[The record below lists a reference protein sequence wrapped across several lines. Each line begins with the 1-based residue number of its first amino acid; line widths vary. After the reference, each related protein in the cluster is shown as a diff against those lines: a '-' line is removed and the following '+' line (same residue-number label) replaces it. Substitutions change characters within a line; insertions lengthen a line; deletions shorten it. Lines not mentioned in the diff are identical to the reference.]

1 MKFIIGILTIIVL
14 LGSSHASQAKP
25 EIAFDGALGF
35 GQFTQGGKGGE
46 RYLVTSLTDNPDSPQ
61 PGTLRYA
68 LKQKG
73 PRIIEFAV
81 SGVIHLK
88 QELEIH
94 NDYVSVLGQSSP
106 GGIVLTGAQTSI
118 KANQVILRY
127 LRFRPGHLQ
136 GEGDALTARNQH
148 HIIIDHCSLSWAN
161 DEVASFYNNQQ
172 FTLQYSIIAESLRN
186 AGHHKGSHGY
196 GGIWGGAKASFLRNV
211 VAHHDS
217 RNPRINGYRLKPEYP
232 QQEALTDIRNNVF
245 FNWGDNSGY
254 GAEGTRFNLVNNY
267 YKPGPASDDI
277 RFFELWSKPGLP
289 ASRAF
294 ISGNVMAGYDTI
306 SNDNKL
312 GLTIKNH
319 NKLSRSEIAEVF
331 QTTLADSPFDIAPSE
346 TLTAGAA
353 YQRLI
358 IDGDVGANKNARG
371 RFSDSVDTRL
381 LSEIRNGKPTFGT
394 GLIDS
399 ELSVLAPGG
408 WAAYQQ
414 EFTAHN

>member
-1 MKFIIGILTIIVL
+1 MKVVIGILSIMIL
-14 LGSSHASQAKP
+14 LSQIDVCRAQTDV
-25 EIAFDGALGF
+25 AFDGALGF

-46 RYLVTSLTDNPDSPQ
+46 RYIVTSLADDPDSPQ
-61 PGTLRYA
+61 PGTLRHA
-68 LKQKG
+68 FKQKG
-73 PRIIEFAV
+73 PRIVEFAV

-88 QELEIH
+88 AELEIQQG
-94 NDYVSVLGQSSP
+94 YLTVLGQTSP
-106 GGIVLTGAQTSI
+106 GGIVITGAQTSI

-161 DEVASFYNNQQ
+161 DEVASFYNNQH
-172 FTLQYSIIAESLRN
+172 FTLQHSIIAESLRN

-289 ASRAF
+289 PTRAF
-294 ISGNVMAGYDTI
+294 ISGNVMAGYE
-306 SNDNKL
+306 SMSADNKQ
-312 GLTIKNH
+312 GLTVKNQ
-319 NKLSRSEIAEVF
+319 KKSSRSEVAAVF
-331 QTTLADSPFDIAPSE
+331 QSTLADHPFDIAPSD
-346 TLTAGAA
+346 TLTAGDA

-358 IDGDVGANKNARG
+358 IDGDVGANKNAGG

-381 LSEIRNGKPTFGT
+381 LSEIRTGQPGFGT

-399 ELSVLAPGG
+399 ELTVLASGG

-414 EFTAHN
+414 EFTAQN

>member
-1 MKFIIGILTIIVL
+1 MKFFIGILTIIVL

-277 RFFELWSKPGLP
+277 RFFELWSKPDLP

-381 LSEIRNGKPTFGT
+381 LSEIRNGKPTFGN

>member
-1 MKFIIGILTIIVL
+1 MKVVIGILSIMIL
-14 LGSSHASQAKP
+14 LSQIDVCRAQTDV
-25 EIAFDGALGF
+25 AFDGALGF

-46 RYLVTSLTDNPDSPQ
+46 RYIVTSLADDPDSPQ
-61 PGTLRYA
+61 PGTLRHA
-68 LKQKG
+68 FKQKG
-73 PRIIEFAV
+73 PRIVEFAV

-88 QELEIH
+88 AELEIQQG
-94 NDYVSVLGQSSP
+94 YLTVLGQTSP
-106 GGIVLTGAQTSI
+106 GGIVITGAQTSI

-161 DEVASFYNNQQ
+161 DEVASFYNNQH
-172 FTLQYSIIAESLRN
+172 FTLQHSIIAESLRN

-289 ASRAF
+289 PTRAF
-294 ISGNVMAGYDTI
+294 ISGNVMAGYEAM
-306 SNDNKL
+306 SADNKQ
-312 GLTIKNH
+312 GLTVKNQ
-319 NKLSRSEIAEVF
+319 KKSSRSEVAAVF
-331 QTTLADSPFDIAPSE
+331 QSTLADHPFDIAPSD
-346 TLTAGAA
+346 TLTAGDT

-358 IDGDVGANKNARG
+358 IDGDVGANKNAAG

-381 LSEIRNGKPTFGT
+381 LSEIRTGQPGFGT

-399 ELSVLAPGG
+399 ELTVLAPGG

-414 EFTAHN
+414 EFTTQN

>member
-1 MKFIIGILTIIVL
+1 MKVVIGILSIIML
-14 LGSSHASQAKP
+14 LGQIGACRAQT
-25 EIAFDGALGF
+25 ELAFDGALGF

-46 RYLVTSLTDNPDSPQ
+46 HYIVTSLADDPDSPQ
-61 PGTLRYA
+61 PGTLRHA

-73 PRIIEFAV
+73 PRIVEFAV

-88 QELEIH
+88 AELEIH
-94 NDYVSVLGQSSP
+94 HDYLTVLGQTSP
-106 GGIVLTGAQTSI
+106 GGIVISGAQTSI

-161 DEVASFYNNQQ
+161 DEVASFYNNQY
-172 FTLQYSIIAESLRN
+172 FTLQHSIIAESLRN

-289 ASRAF
+289 PTRAF
-294 ISGNVMAGYDTI
+294 ISGNVMAGYEAM
-306 SNDNKL
+306 SADNKQ
-312 GLTIKNH
+312 GLTVKNQ
-319 NKLSRSEIAEVF
+319 NKSSDYEIVAVF
-331 QTTLADSPFDIAPSE
+331 QETLEDRPFDIASSG
-346 TLTAGAA
+346 TLTAAAA

-358 IDGDVGANKNARG
+358 IDGDVGANKNAG
-371 RFSDSVDTRL
+371 GHFSDSVDTRL
-381 LSEIRNGKPTFGT
+381 LREIRTGKPDFGT

-399 ELSVLAPGG
+399 EFAVLAPGG

-414 EFTAHN
+414 EFTAQN

>member
-1 MKFIIGILTIIVL
+1 MKFIIGILTIIIL

-277 RFFELWSKPGLP
+277 RFFELWSKPDLP

-358 IDGDVGANKNARG
+358 IDGDVGANKNAGG

>member
-1 MKFIIGILTIIVL
+1 MKVVIGILSIMIL
-14 LGSSHASQAKP
+14 LSQVDACRAQTDV
-25 EIAFDGALGF
+25 AFDGALGF

-46 RYLVTSLTDNPDSPQ
+46 RYIVTSLADDPDSPQ
-61 PGTLRYA
+61 PGTLRHA
-68 LKQKG
+68 FKQKG
-73 PRIIEFAV
+73 PRIVEFAV

-88 QELEIH
+88 AELEIQQG
-94 NDYVSVLGQSSP
+94 YLTVLGQTSP
-106 GGIVLTGAQTSI
+106 GGIVITGAQTSI

-172 FTLQYSIIAESLRN
+172 FTLQHSIIAESLRN

-267 YKPGPASDDI
+267 YKPGPASEDI
-277 RFFELWSKPGLP
+277 RFFELWTKPELP
-289 ASRAF
+289 PTRAF
-294 ISGNVMAGYDTI
+294 INGNVMAGYATI
-306 SNDNKL
+306 SQHNEQGIALKNQKKL
-312 GLTIKNH
+312 N
-319 NKLSRSEIAEVF
+319 RSDVTAF
-331 QTTLADSPFDIAPSE
+331 FKATLADNPFAIEPSQ
-346 TLTAGAA
+346 TLTAEAA

-358 IDGDVGANKNARG
+358 IDGDVGANKNAGG

-381 LSEIRNGKPTFGT
+381 LSEIRTGQPGFGT

-399 ELSVLAPGG
+399 ELTVLALGG

-414 EFTAHN
+414 EFTAQN

>member
-1 MKFIIGILTIIVL
+1 MKVVIGILSIMIL
-14 LGSSHASQAKP
+14 LSQIDICRAQTDV
-25 EIAFDGALGF
+25 AFDGALGF

-46 RYLVTSLTDNPDSPQ
+46 RFIVTSLADDPDSPQ
-61 PGTLRYA
+61 PGTLRHA
-68 LKQKG
+68 FKQKG
-73 PRIIEFAV
+73 PRIVEFAV
-81 SGVIHLK
+81 SGVIQLK
-88 QELEIH
+88 AELEIQQG
-94 NDYVSVLGQSSP
+94 YLTVLGQTSP
-106 GGIVLTGAQTSI
+106 GGIVITGAQTSI

-161 DEVASFYNNQQ
+161 DEVASFYNNQH
-172 FTLQYSIIAESLRN
+172 FTLQHSIIAESLRN

-289 ASRAF
+289 PTRAF
-294 ISGNVMAGYDTI
+294 ISGNVMAGYEAM
-306 SNDNKL
+306 SADNKQ
-312 GLTIKNH
+312 GLTVKNQ
-319 NKLSRSEIAEVF
+319 KKSSRSEVAAVF
-331 QTTLADSPFDIAPSE
+331 QSTLADHPFDIAPSD
-346 TLTAGAA
+346 TLTAGDA

-358 IDGDVGANKNARG
+358 IDGDVGANKNAGG

-381 LSEIRNGKPTFGT
+381 LSEIRTGQPGFGT

-399 ELSVLAPGG
+399 ELTVLAPGG

-414 EFTAHN
+414 EFTAQN

>member
-1 MKFIIGILTIIVL
+1 VKFIIGILTIIVL